1 MEIVTIISVFI
12 ASLAVVFYSRKR
24 RLKNSPVENKEILS
38 KYEGF
43 ISRVCGQ
50 HKSAKAEA
58 IKQNT
63 LIIRTAPAKNA
74 PVYTIT
80 EVSARTIIVWT
91 WSDPGFGP
99 RGKEWSFP
107 EAYDQDK
114 MFHEVAEDVF
124 KYQNDIYQKHNQR
137 MPLQVI

>member
-1 MEIVTIISVFI
+1 MEIVTIISVFV
-12 ASLAVVFYSRKR
+12 ASLAVVFYSRKHR
-24 RLKNSPVENKEILS
+24 QKNSPVEKKEILS
-38 KYEGF
+38 KYSGF
-43 ISRVCGQ
+43 ISRVCEQ
-50 HKSAKAEA
+50 HKAAKAEA
-58 IKQNT
+58 IKQNA
-63 LIIRTAPAKNA
+63 LVIRTAPAKNA

-91 WSDPGFGP
+91 WSDSGFGP

-114 MFHEVAEDVF
+114 MFNEVTEDVF